1 MSRSATRRRLALE
14 WWFLLSAALL
24 PALLGNLFFSASES
38 DWPDLHMPLFIVGLL
53 SMFAS
58 LPLFSRYKQGLIAA
72 QAALDSPAEA
82 TAWNALAKTRRS
94 GMLVAALPAWI
105 AALSMFSGL
114 NPVAL
119 LLLVLSSVVIDCLYR
134 IPPQLG

>member
-1 MSRSATRRRLALE
+1 MTRSSTRRLLALE
-14 WWFLLSAALL
+14 WWCLLVAALL
-24 PALLGNLFFSASES
+24 PALLCNLLFSTSEAG
-38 DWPDLHMPLFIVGLL
+38 WPDLHMPLFIVGLL

-58 LPLFSRYKQGLIAA
+58 LPLFSHYKHGLIAT

-82 TAWNALAKTRRS
+82 AAWTALAKTRRT
-94 GMLVAALPAWI
+94 GMLVAGLPAWI
-105 AALSMFSGL
+105 AALAIFAGL

>member
-38 DWPDLHMPLFIVGLL
+38 DWPDLHM
-53 SMFAS
+53 
-58 LPLFSRYKQGLIAA
+58 PLFSRYKQGLIAA

>member
-1 MSRSATRRRLALE
+1 MTRSTTHRRLALE
-14 WWFLLSAALL
+14 WWCLLAAALL
-24 PALLGNLFFSASES
+24 PALSCNLLFSATGAGR
-38 DWPDLHMPLFIVGLL
+38 PDLHMPLFILGLL

-58 LPLFSRYKQGLIAA
+58 LPLFSRYKHGLIAT
-72 QAALDSPAEA
+72 QAAFDGPAEA
-82 TAWNALAKTRRS
+82 SAWRTLAKTRRT
-94 GMLVAALPAWI
+94 GMLVAALPAWL
-105 AALSMFSGL
+105 AALAIFSGL